1 MNILES
7 DIIVFSAHPDDA
19 ELGCGG
25 VIKDCTNKG
34 LRVTLIDATKGELG
48 SRGSVEQRAI
58 ESKNADKVLGINQ
71 RINLGFE
78 DGNLRV
84 NSEYSDI
91 IATYIRLIKPKLLLL
106 PPKFERH
113 PDHEGMH
120 AIVRK
125 AFFIS
130 GLHSKSLKYK
140 ENDTLPWRP
149 HSLYSYIQAYHQEPD
164 FIIDISD
171 TFSDKIASIQC
182 YESQVYV
189 PGITYDGPDTFI
201 SSSEFMDSVHARARY
216 FGSMIGKEYGEG
228 FLTIE
233 SLGLSSLQK
242 LL

>member
-34 LRVTLIDATKGELG
+34 IRVTLIDATKGELG

>member
-84 NSEYSDI
+84 TSEYSDI

-130 GLHSKSLKYK
+130 GLHSKSLKYN

-149 HSLYSYIQAYHQEPD
+149 HSLYSYIQAYHLEPD

-171 TFSDKIASIQC
+171 TFLDKIASIQC
-182 YESQVYV
+182 YESQVQI
-189 PGITYDGPDTFI
+189 G
-201 SSSEFMDSVHARARY
+201 RAHV
-216 FGSMIGKEYGEG
+216 
-228 FLTIE
+228 
-233 SLGLSSLQK
+233 
-242 LL
+242 